1 MLVESFLVYLK
12 SECNSS
18 QMTVTAYGEALRQFE
33 AFFSELDKNLRW
45 ESVDSSV
52 VREWIVYMLDAKKF
66 ETTTVNLRLS
76 ALRTFY
82 HYLVKI
88 GKVRCNPMLKI
99 CGPKN
104 KKVLPVFVK
113 EKDMD
118 TLVDEVD
125 FGNTFVGVRDRLII
139 LMFYTTGLR
148 VSELQGLCDK
158 DVLMDEEVLKIVG
171 KRGKHRLIPFGKEL
185 KDAILHYLEVRDSIY
200 ERNGNFFLGARGGRI
215 AVRTVWSIV
224 DKYLSLVTS
233 QRKKSPHVL
242 RHSFAT
248 SMLNNGADL
257 RTLQEL
263 LGHSNL
269 KTTEIYTHL
278 SFEELKNVYKDAH
291 PRS

>member
-12 SECNSS
+12 SECNCS
-18 QMTVTAYGEALRQFE
+18 QMTITAYSEALKQFE
-33 AFFSELDKNLRW
+33 AFFTGLDNDLRW
-45 ESVDSSV
+45 ESVDASV
-52 VREWIVYMLDAKKF
+52 VKEWVVYMLDSKKY

-76 ALRTFY
+76 ALRTFF
-82 HYLVKI
+82 HYLI
-88 GKVRCNPMLKI
+88 RIERITCNPMHKV

-104 KKVLPVFVK
+104 KKILPAFIK

-118 TLVDEVD
+118 VLIDKVD
-125 FGNTFVGVRDRLII
+125 FGNTFVGIRDRLII
-139 LMFYTTGLR
+139 LMLYTTGIR

-158 DVLMDEEVLKIVG
+158 DVLVDEGVLKIFG
-171 KRGKHRLIPFGKEL
+171 KRGKHRLVPFEKEL
-185 KDAILHYLEVRDSIY
+185 KDAISRYLEARDAEY
-200 ERNGNFFLGARGGRI
+200 ERNGSFFLGVRGKRI
-215 AVRTVWSIV
+215 AVRTVWGIV
-224 DKYLSLVTS
+224 EKYLSIVSS
-233 QRKKSPHVL
+233 QRKRSPHVL

>member
-33 AFFSELDKNLRW
+33 AFFSELGKNLRW

-52 VREWIVYMLDAKKF
+52 VREWVVYMLDAKKF

-113 EKDMD
+113 EKDMN
-118 TLVDEVD
+118 TLIDEVD

-200 ERNGNFFLGARGGRI
+200 ERNGSFFLGVRGGRI
-215 AVRTVWSIV
+215 AVRTIWSIV

>member
-18 QMTVTAYGEALRQFE
+18 QMTVTAYSEALRQFE

-118 TLVDEVD
+118 TLIDEVD

-171 KRGKHRLIPFGKEL
+171 KRG
-185 KDAILHYLEVRDSIY
+185 
-200 ERNGNFFLGARGGRI
+200 
-215 AVRTVWSIV
+215 
-224 DKYLSLVTS
+224 
-233 QRKKSPHVL
+233 
-242 RHSFAT
+242 
-248 SMLNNGADL
+248 
-257 RTLQEL
+257 
-263 LGHSNL
+263 
-269 KTTEIYTHL
+269 
-278 SFEELKNVYKDAH
+278 
-291 PRS
+291 